1 MELCYPTF
9 SSFLRRSRD
18 VRSDLPENE
27 NPAYT
32 TQTQT
37 LGRTEGS
44 RMARHLLPGLRC
56 SLLLS
61 AQLIKLYA
69 LSQRYFQ

>member
-27 NPAYT
+27 NPCQHDPNSDSERDRQLTDGTSSAYW
-32 TQTQT
+32 Q
-37 LGRTEGS
+37 S
-44 RMARHLLPGLRC
+44 VARC
-56 SLLLS
+56 C
-61 AQLIKLYA
+61 
-69 LSQRYFQ
+69 